1 MEEKKQKV
9 IMAMSGGVDSA
20 VAAALLVEKG
30 YSVEGVYMK
39 LFNEQKKD
47 ARIYSGSSPKQ
58 NRQFHCLCLPCK
70 QGVLASRQ
78 ILLDAEQAAR
88 AVANKLGIRFKVL
101 DLRKE
106 FKKRVINYFL
116 KEFKA
121 GRTPNPCV
129 VCNKQIKF
137 GLLFDKAFNPPVGG
151 GADFMA
157 TGHYARIKNCHCEE
171 SRLAGRRSNL
181 GDITG
186 DRHSSPGE
194 ARDDIIKLLAAKDKT
209 KDQSYFLYNLTQ
221 KKLAKILFP
230 LENYKKSEVYKL
242 AEKWN
247 LPYKKGE
254 SVDICFVGAL
264 GHQKFLQ
271 KYLGTKTGKIIDVN
285 GNVLGKHQGLWFYT
299 IGQRAQIGG
308 PGPFYVVKLDK
319 KINAVIVSN
328 NFRGSQLVKK
338 SLIAKN
344 INWVAG
350 AEPKMPF
357 SCNARIRYGHAAVP
371 CVIASEAKQSLG
383 YASKLFHLR
392 QTANSRNDASNYI
405 VKFKNYQRAITPGQ
419 SVVFYKRNEIL
430 GGGVIEN

>member
-1 MEEKKQKV
+1 MEEKKQKI
-9 IMAMSGGVDSA
+9 IMALSGGVDSS

-30 YSVEGVYMK
+30 YFVEGVYMK
-39 LFNEQKKD
+39 LFDEQKND
-47 ARIYSGSSPKQ
+47 ARIYSGLSPK
-58 NRQFHCLCLPCK
+58 H
-70 QGVLASRQ
+70 VLASRQ

-88 AVANKLGIRFKVL
+88 AVANKLGIRLKVL

-419 SVVFYKRNEIL
+419 SVVFYKRNEVL